1 MTPAAEA
8 PGAGA
13 AVDVQGRRW
22 LTRRVLAWSL
32 YDVASSIYL
41 QLVPGLFGLYFVTQV
56 AAGPGGNGAWGLIA
70 AASVAPT
77 ALVAPVAGAW
87 ADRTAGWIRVLA
99 AATALSAAATV
110 LLPQASALGPL
121 MAACAFV
128 CAQLGYTV
136 ATGMYDSYVV
146 DVAVPAHRARVSAFG
161 WAAGLAGGAG
171 AALIALWLLRGVPA
185 DAQVARLDAVFTLA
199 GVLFG
204 LLALPGLA
212 GLRALRPRGAAIS
225 SGRAWVASFQRV
237 AATLRSWR
245 SRQPALRMLTALL
258 LVNDVLVT
266 LQFFIVIVFSTRFGL
281 SVEGMLWLALLFNVV
296 AIPATLVAGVA
307 ADRLGARAVMVAMC
321 VVLGGAVLLLAVGR
335 GDWVP
340 AAAITLL
347 GLVYA
352 SIQANFRSLYASLV
366 PPQQAAEMFGF
377 NAIAGRL
384 SAALGPLVFGAVL
397 SASGSSAV
405 ALLLLLVPLAA
416 GTFLLA
422 REATCAEGERPA
434 A

>member
-1 MTPAAEA
+1 MNRAAEA

-13 AVDVQGRRW
+13 AVDAHLGHW

-41 QLVPGLFGLYFVTQV
+41 QLVPGLFGLYFVTEV
-56 AAGPGGNGAWGLIA
+56 AVGPGGNGVWGLIA
-70 AASVAPT
+70 AASVVLT
-77 ALVAPVAGAW
+77 ALIAPVAGAW

-99 AATALSAAATV
+99 AATALSVVATL
-110 LLPQASALGPL
+110 LLPQASALGPFT
-121 MAACAFV
+121 AACAFV
-128 CAQLGYTV
+128 FAQLGYTV
-136 ATGMYDSYVV
+136 ATGIYDSYVV
-146 DVAVPAHRARVSAFG
+146 DVAVPAYRARVSALG
-161 WAAGLAGGAG
+161 WAAGLAGGAV
-171 AALIALWLLRGVPA
+171 AALSALWLLRGVPA
-185 DAQVARLDAVFTLA
+185 TEQVARLGAVFTLA

-204 LLALPGLA
+204 LLALPGLV

-225 SGRAWVASFQRV
+225 GGRALAASVQRV

-245 SRQPALRMLTALL
+245 ARQPALRVLTALL

-266 LQFFIVIVFSTRFGL
+266 LQFFIVIVFSSRFGL
-281 SVEGMLWLALLFNVV
+281 SVEGMLWLALLFNAV
-296 AIPATLVAGVA
+296 AIPATLVAGMA
-307 ADRLGARAVMVAMC
+307 ADRLGARVVMVAMC
-321 VVLGGAVLLLAVGR
+321 VVLGAAVLLLAVGR
-335 GDWVP
+335 ADWVP
-340 AAAITLL
+340 AVAITLL

-366 PPQQAAEMFGF
+366 PLQQAGEMFGF

-384 SAALGPLVFGAVL
+384 SAAIGPLVFGAVL
-397 SASGSSAV
+397 AAFGSSTV

-416 GTFLLA
+416 GMFLLA
-422 REATCAEGERPA
+422 REETRTGRAQPA